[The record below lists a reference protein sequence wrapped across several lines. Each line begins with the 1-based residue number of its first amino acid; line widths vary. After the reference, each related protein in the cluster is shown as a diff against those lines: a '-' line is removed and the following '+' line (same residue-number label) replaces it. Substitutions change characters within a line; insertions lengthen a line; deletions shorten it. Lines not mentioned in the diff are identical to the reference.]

1 MASGS
6 ALAADF
12 ESWGFKILEVPT
24 LRTSLFI
31 TMLDFYICYWFITR
45 YFIFKRYL
53 REKGGGGG
61 VLR

>member
-45 YFIFKRYL
+45 YFYF
-53 REKGGGGG
+53 
-61 VLR
+61 